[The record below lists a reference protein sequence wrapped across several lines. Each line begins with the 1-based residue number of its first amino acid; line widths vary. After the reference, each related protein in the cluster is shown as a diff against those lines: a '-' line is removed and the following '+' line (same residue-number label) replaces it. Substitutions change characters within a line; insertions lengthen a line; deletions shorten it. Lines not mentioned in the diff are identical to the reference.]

1 MDEFMVMTLLVV
13 IANGIFDAVVV
24 AAIAGKRSK
33 AALVSW
39 MQSPE
44 ATPYMDMIADRAML
58 RITPITD
65 KLNLSVDSMNGQIQ
79 AFHTKVDLIQ
89 TSISAVTDAT
99 KSLPNMN
106 GELSQFRKTQDGM
119 ISDVQENIRANIE
132 DLQNQTLTALNTQ
145 LNAAVE
151 TIRTEIVASIDGK
164 LKSFEAVKQKQLNK
178 ALKQFGL
185 QVNEM
190 GEAVQGEILSD
201 ADETG
206 MSPYH
211 VAALNILSQTPSEEF
226 MANNPTAAMLWK
238 TAQVQG
244 IKALQTG
251 LSEQKKGTTLNKN
264 NGNVPTNNS
273 GIFR

>member
-1 MDEFMVMTLLVV
+1 MDEFVIMTLLVV

-33 AALVSW
+33 AALVTW
-39 MQSPE
+39 MQSTE

-58 RITPITD
+58 RMEPV
-65 KLNLSVDSMNGQIQ
+65 LNQLKQDFRSTV
-79 AFHTKVDLIQ
+79 APIQ

-106 GELSQFRKTQDGM
+106 GELSQFRKTQDEM

-132 DLQNQTLTALNTQ
+132 DLQNQTLQALNTQ

-185 QVNEM
+185 QVGEM
-190 GEAVQGEILSD
+190 GEAVQGELMAD
-201 ADETG
+201 ADENG

-211 VAALNILSQTPSEEF
+211 VAALNILSQTPSEEW
-226 MANNPTAAMLWK
+226 MINNPTAAMLWK

-244 IKALQTG
+244 IKALQSG
-251 LSEQKKGTTLNKN
+251 LTEQKKGTTLNRN
-264 NGNVPTNNS
+264 GGNVPSNNS

>member
-1 MDEFMVMTLLVV
+1 MDELETVLILTTVALGLW
-13 IANGIFDAVVV
+13 NGLFDGVVV
-24 AAIAGKRSK
+24 AWLSGRQSVRKITA
-33 AALVSW
+33 W
-39 MQSPE
+39 MQSTE

-58 RITPITD
+58 RITPLTNEI
-65 KLNLSVDSMNGQIQ
+65 NANMASMNEQIQ
-79 AFHTKVDLIQ
+79 AFHTKVGRIQ
-89 TSISAVTDAT
+89 TSISEVTVVM
-99 KSLPNMN
+99 KSQPNLN
-106 GELSQFRKTQDGM
+106 DGLSSYQESLKGM
-119 ISDVQENIRANIE
+119 VE
-132 DLQNQTLTALNTQ
+132 DLQNQTLQALNTQ

-151 TIRTEIVASIDGK
+151 TIRVEIVASIDAK